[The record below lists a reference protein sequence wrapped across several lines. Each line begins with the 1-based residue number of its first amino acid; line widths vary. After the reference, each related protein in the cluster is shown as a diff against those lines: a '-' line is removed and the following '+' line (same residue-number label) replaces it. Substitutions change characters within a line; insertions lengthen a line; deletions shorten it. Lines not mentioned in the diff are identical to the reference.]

1 MMNRENKSERKQSG
15 FSLIELMISVA
26 ILLAVMAGVFAE
38 IGKLQKVSRDED
50 LKRELFQNA
59 REFLDQFSRD
69 LHSSGSPNQRNF
81 ITGSDNKDYVAVGLV
96 KVGDSEID
104 FEGDVHGDGVVSA
117 VSYRYWAATFGTAS
131 CALTSPCLLRAEIT
145 KLDNTAPLSQADV
158 IGTGNHYVAL
168 ENVLAPTTNT
178 PVFSYFDKNGTNLN
192 ITTPI
197 DISTTPGAQTIAS
210 IRSIRVFI
218 NVQANSPD
226 LEIARKTASALTE
239 QVKLNNY

>member
-1 MMNRENKSERKQSG
+1 MMNRESNGKRKQSG

-69 LHSSGSPNQRNF
+69 VHGSGSPNQRNF
-81 ITGSDNKDYVAVGLV
+81 ITGSDTNDYVAVGLV

-117 VSYRYWAATFGTAS
+117 VSYRYTAAAYTGQSTVT
-131 CALTSPCLLRAEIT
+131 CPCVERAEIT
-145 KLDNTAPLSQADV
+145 KANGTAPLSQLDIA
-158 IGTGNHYVAL
+158 GTGNHYVAL
-168 ENVLAPTTNT
+168 ENVLTPTSTT
-178 PVFSYFDKNGTNLN
+178 PVFSYFDKNGNNLN

-197 DISTTPGAQTIAS
+197 DISTAANATTIAS

-239 QVKLNNY
+239 EVKLNNY